1 MITLVQFFEKRLKDD
16 KKDLFNLNKKESNL
30 QDCVNYV
37 FEYFN
42 TYINSDE
49 SQKLQIEN
57 DEKLKK
63 YYGINFIANI
73 KAFYGKHQK
82 HLI

>member
-37 FEYFN
+37 FEY
-42 TYINSDE
+42 
-49 SQKLQIEN
+49 
-57 DEKLKK
+57 
-63 YYGINFIANI
+63 
-73 KAFYGKHQK
+73 
-82 HLI
+82 